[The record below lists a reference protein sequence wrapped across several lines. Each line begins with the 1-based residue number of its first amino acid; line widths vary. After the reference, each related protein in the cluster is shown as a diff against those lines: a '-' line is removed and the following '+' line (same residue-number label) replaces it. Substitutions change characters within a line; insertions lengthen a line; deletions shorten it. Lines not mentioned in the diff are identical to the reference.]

1 MNPVHFAY
9 RANFLADPIRHSLKI
24 VSLAVLATGLCGCA
38 GYTDWRQGNKLIEKG
53 QISQGLEQL
62 QRASKENPERY
73 RMKFIAERDS
83 QVQLLMQKAAAARA
97 NGQADEALA
106 AYQQVLRYDPQ
117 HAEALRGVS
126 LITREQRERT
136 ELDEA
141 RTTLAKGDT
150 ATARQLLN
158 TILSENPRHR
168 EANAMLQQIDAQSTR
183 ATMML
188 PALNQSLQKPVT
200 LELKDVDIRS
210 VLSILT
216 QTSGIGFVLDKDV
229 SPGLRTTIYAR
240 DTPVIDALNL
250 ILQTSQLDKKVLNDT
265 TMLIY
270 PSTEEKKKRY
280 DDLVVR
286 SYYLNSAD
294 PQKIQDMLRTIV
306 APKSMYVDAR
316 LKMLVVRET
325 ETVQETI
332 ARLLNLYD
340 IANSEVILDVE
351 VLEVNTNDLLKLGV
365 QFPDTVSAKIVG
377 PTGVAGALTLGDLSH
392 LNRNSFPLTFPD
404 PLAVLNLRQTS
415 SSTRT
420 LANPRIRVI
429 NREKASVMIGDKVP
443 VITSTVNQTSS
454 AITESVNYLDV
465 GLKLDVEPEV
475 HVDNDVTIK
484 VALEVSNIV
493 KEVRSSATGLL
504 AYQIGTR
511 NANTVLRLHEGE
523 TQVLAGLIQNNTQE
537 SGTHIPGLGKIPLLG
552 RLFSNTSDTSTR
564 SEIVLLITPHI
575 ARSLAVPNAYAQT
588 FASGTAEQVSNR
600 PLRLPPAARYSDSD
614 NLPPPGVGNSAA
626 SSTAT
631 PPASGAQAAI
641 GSLSASSASG
651 SPQSNSPETI
661 RFDLAA
667 PSQATPNTAFTV
679 NLLAN
684 GPGFE
689 KAQLDL
695 VLDQPGIQLLKVE
708 PRDGISLEARQDN
721 NVIHITVGRAAA
733 NGSLGMLTLQAKQK
747 SKVPVILSLQNTK
760 VLHNDAQLSSTVAL
774 PKQLA
779 VSD

>member
-1 MNPVHFAY
+1 MNQVQLSF
-9 RANFLADPIRHSLKI
+9 RVNPIGGLFRISLGI
-24 VSLAVLATGLCGCA
+24 LSLAVLVANFAGCA
-38 GYTDWRQGNKLIEKG
+38 GYTDWRQGNKLVEKG
-53 QISQGLEQL
+53 QIGEGLEQL
-62 QRASKENPERY
+62 QRASSENPERY

-83 QVQLLMQKAAAARA
+83 QVQLLMQKAATARSNA
-97 NGQADEALA
+97 QPDAALA

-117 HAEALRGVS
+117 HAEALRGVN
-126 LITREQRERT
+126 LIAREQRERL

-141 RTTLAKGDT
+141 RTLLGKGDT
-150 ATARQLLN
+150 VTARQLLN
-158 TILSENPRHR
+158 AILSENPDHR
-168 EANAMLQQIDAQSTR
+168 QAQELLQKIDAQFTR
-183 ATMML
+183 SAMVL
-188 PALNQSLQKPVT
+188 PTLNESLQKPVT

-216 QTSGIGFVLDKDV
+216 QTSGISFVIDKDV
-229 SPGLRTTIYAR
+229 GADLRTTIYAR

-250 ILQTSQLDKKVLNDT
+250 ILRTSQLEKKALNDT

-270 PSTEEKKKRY
+270 PSTDEKKKRY

-294 PQKIQDMLRTIV
+294 PQKIQDMLRTLV
-306 APKSMYVDAR
+306 APRSMYVDAR

-325 ETVQETI
+325 ETIQETI

-340 IANSEVILDVE
+340 IANPEAILDVE
-351 VLEVNTNDLLKLGV
+351 VLEVNTNDLLKLGI
-365 QFPDTVSAKIVG
+365 QFPDTVSARLVG
-377 PTGVAGALTLGDLSH
+377 ATGVPGALTLSELTH
-392 LNRNSFPLTFPD
+392 VNRDSFPLTFSD
-404 PLAVLNLRQTS
+404 PVALLNLRQTS

-429 NREKASVMIGDKVP
+429 NHEKASVMIGDKVP
-443 VITSTVNQTSS
+443 VITSTVNQASS

-465 GLKLDVEPEV
+465 GLKLDVEPEI

-537 SGTHIPGLGKIPLLG
+537 SGTHIPGLGRIPLLG
-552 RLFSNTSDTSTR
+552 RLFSNNSDTSTR

-575 ARSLAVPNAYAQT
+575 ARSLAVPNAYAQA
-588 FASGTAEQVSNR
+588 FASGTAEQVTNR
-600 PLRLPPAARYSDSD
+600 PLRLSRAARYSDSD
-614 NLPPPGVGNSAA
+614 NLPPPGTESSAGNSIPSPSMSGSRAPIAPAA
-626 SSTAT
+626 APVAST
-631 PPASGAQAAI
+631 PPPST
-641 GSLSASSASG
+641 
-651 SPQSNSPETI
+651 SPATI

-667 PSQATPNTAFTV
+667 PSQIAPETAFTI

-684 GPGFE
+684 GPAFE
-689 KAQLDL
+689 KAQFDL
-695 VLDQPGIQLLKVE
+695 VLDQPGVQLLKIE
-708 PRDGISLEARQDN
+708 PRDGIELQARQDGN
-721 NVIHITVGRAAA
+721 IIHIAVGRAGA
-733 NGSLGMLTLQAKQK
+733 NGSIGMLSFKTTHI
-747 SKVPVILSLQNTK
+747 SKTTISLSLQNAK
-760 VLHNDAQLSSTVAL
+760 ALENDGQLSSAVAL
-774 PKQLA
+774 PKQLV